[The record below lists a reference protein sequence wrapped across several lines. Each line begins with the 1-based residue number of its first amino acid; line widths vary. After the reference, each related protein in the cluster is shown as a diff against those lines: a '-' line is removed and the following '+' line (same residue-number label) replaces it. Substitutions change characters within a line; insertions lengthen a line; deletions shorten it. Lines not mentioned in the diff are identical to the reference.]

1 MKLTPIL
8 SLNAIIWIAIGIAYA
23 LFGYLMLNL
32 FGIPDIPE
40 NSQAGLLL
48 YNNILAFARMYG
60 ATLITLGF
68 LLYSIRSLP
77 ASTQIAPET
86 RRGIVFSL
94 ALGNAIAAFIAVIEQ
109 FRTWQ
114 SLGGWVMVLVP
125 AVFFAIYVYFL
136 ATGFKVDND

>member
-8 SLNAIIWIAIGIAYA
+8 SLNAVLWIAIGIAYA

-48 YNNILAFARMYG
+48 YNNILAFTRIYG
-60 ATLITLGF
+60 TALITLGL

-77 ASTQIAPET
+77 ANAQLAAET
-86 RRGIVFSL
+86 RRGIIFAL

-114 SLGGWVMVLVP
+114 SFGGWIIILVSG
-125 AVFFAIYVYFL
+125 VFFVIYVYIL
-136 ATGFKVDND
+136 ATDLKVENA